1 MEKEGYKL
9 GDNNFRLK
17 LDIVHFPRFRK
28 YIEIM
33 KQDLSKAGIDLV
45 SRPLDRSAA
54 VSTIFGKRDFDLN
67 LISYCNGA
75 DPDIGVKRM
84 YVSNNI
90 GNIPFSNGAAYRNE
104 NIDQL
109 FKDAGEISNISVR
122 ASKYKE
128 IQKILVKDLPYWWLV
143 ESQFLTAHTSKI
155 SGFRS
160 WSGNFA
166 LKAK

>member
-1 MEKEGYKL
+1 MG
-9 GDNNFRLK
+9 
-17 LDIVHFPRFRK
+17 
-28 YIEIM
+28 
-33 KQDLSKAGIDLV
+33 
-45 SRPLDRSAA
+45 
-54 VSTIFGKRDFDLN
+54 
-67 LISYCNGA
+67 
-75 DPDIGVKRM
+75 
-84 YVSNNI
+84 
-90 GNIPFSNGAAYRNE
+90 YRNE

>member
-1 MEKEGYKL
+1 
-9 GDNNFRLK
+9 
-17 LDIVHFPRFRK
+17 
-28 YIEIM
+28 
-33 KQDLSKAGIDLV
+33 
-45 SRPLDRSAA
+45 
-54 VSTIFGKRDFDLN
+54 
-67 LISYCNGA
+67 
-75 DPDIGVKRM
+75 M